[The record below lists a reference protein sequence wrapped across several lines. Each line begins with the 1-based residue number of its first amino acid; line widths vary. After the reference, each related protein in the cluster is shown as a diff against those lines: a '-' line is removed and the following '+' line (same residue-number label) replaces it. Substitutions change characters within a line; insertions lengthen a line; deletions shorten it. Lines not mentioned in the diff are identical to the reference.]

1 MMPYFRPMPMPNL
14 LVRKY
19 LLPAAIGWTL
29 LIAVMCLVSFG
40 KLPGIGIGGADKYV
54 HVVFHFGFFVLWF
67 LNFSRPDNF
76 EKVMAR
82 VFLASL
88 LYGITI
94 ELAQELLT
102 ATRHA
107 DIYDVMANTT
117 GAFLAVVAVMIANY
131 YHKRK

>member
-1 MMPYFRPMPMPNL
+1 M
-14 LVRKY
+14 RKY

-29 LIAVMCLVSFG
+29 LIAVLCLVSFR
-40 KLPGIGIGGADKYV
+40 KLPSIGIGGADKYI

-67 LNFSRPDNF
+67 LNFRRPDNF
-76 EKVMAR
+76 DKMMAR

-88 LYGITI
+88 LYGIAI
-94 ELAQELLT
+94 EVAQELFT

-107 DIYDVMANTT
+107 DLYDVMANTT
-117 GAFLAVVAVMIANY
+117 GAFLAIAVIMIANY

>member
-40 KLPGIGIGGADKYV
+40 KLPSIGIGGADNYV

-107 DIYDVMANTT
+107 DLYDVMANTT
-117 GAFLAVVAVMIANY
+117 GAFIAVAAIMITNY
-131 YHKRK
+131 YYKRK

>member
-19 LLPAAIGWTL
+19 LLPAAIGWTM

-40 KLPGIGIGGADKYV
+40 QLPSIGIGGADKYV

-67 LNFSRPDNF
+67 LHFRRPDNF
-76 EKVMAR
+76 DKLMAR

-88 LYGITI
+88 LYGIAI
-94 ELAQELLT
+94 EVAQELFT

-117 GAFLAVVAVMIANY
+117 GAFMAVAAIMIVNY
-131 YHKRK
+131 HCKRK